1 MMIRLRIFFG
11 LVFRRN
17 GYDFIF
23 WPRFAW
29 SISGTLA
36 KSRDDWSKVS

>member
-1 MMIRLRIFFG
+1 MTRLRIFIG

-23 WPRFAW
+23 WPLFAW
-29 SISGTLA
+29 GMAGTLA
-36 KSRDDWSKVS
+36 QHSDDWRRIT